1 MPYSMPSKRKRV
13 DQGGGPSEEEGTPQQ
28 QAKCDTP
35 APTTDQRIH
44 EEIAFLSAADRQELI
59 GKWQELFQS
68 PAPPSLSTSLLRRG
82 AIYQVQVLAYGDL
95 LPSHKRKLQEAAR
108 SDPAK
113 ITPRLRPGARL
124 VREWNGVAYTV
135 DVVEGGFRYQDR
147 IYVSLTAI
155 AEEITGVHWSGP
167 RFFGMRG
174 RA

>member
-1 MPYSMPSKRKRV
+1 MPLQRKRV
-13 DQGGGPSEEEGTPQQ
+13 DQHVGPSEEEGAPQQ

-35 APTTDQRIH
+35 APTTDQRIR
-44 EEIAFLSAADRQELI
+44 EEIAFLSAAGRQELI
-59 GKWQELFQS
+59 AKWQELFQS
-68 PAPPSLSTSLLRRG
+68 PAPPPLSTSLLRRG

-95 LPSHKRKLQEAAR
+95 LPSHKRKLQEAAH
-108 SDPAK
+108 SDPAR

-124 VREWNGVAYTV
+124 VREWNGIAHTV
-135 DVVEGGFRYQDR
+135 DVVDGGFRYQDR

>member
-1 MPYSMPSKRKRV
+1 MPLQRKPI
-13 DQGGGPSEEEGTPQQ
+13 DQHVAPPEEGASGPQ
-28 QAKCDTP
+28 AESAAS
-35 APTTDQRIH
+35 APTTEQKIR
-44 EEIAFLSAADRQELI
+44 EEIAFLSAAGRQELLA
-59 GKWQELFQS
+59 KWQELFQA

-108 SDPAK
+108 SDPAR

-124 VREWNGVAYTV
+124 VREWNGVAHTV
-135 DVVEGGFRYQDR
+135 DVVAGGFRYQDR

-174 RA
+174 KA

>member
-1 MPYSMPSKRKRV
+1 MPLQRKRV
-13 DQGGGPSEEEGTPQQ
+13 DQYVSPSEEEGTLQQ
-28 QAKCDTP
+28 QAESDTP
-35 APTTDQRIH
+35 APTTDQRIR
-44 EEIAFLSAADRQELI
+44 EEIASLSAAGRQELTA
-59 GKWQELFQS
+59 KWQELFQS

-82 AIYQVQVLAYGDL
+82 AIYQLQVLAYGDL
-95 LPSHKRKLQEAAR
+95 VPSHKRKLQEAAR

-124 VREWNGVAYTV
+124 VREWNGIAHTV
-135 DVVEGGFRYQDR
+135 DVVDGGFRYQDR

-155 AEEITGVHWSGP
+155 AQEITGVHWSGP

>member
-1 MPYSMPSKRKRV
+1 MPLQRKRTYQHV
-13 DQGGGPSEEEGTPQQ
+13 APPEEEGAPEHR
-28 QAKCDTP
+28 AERGAP
-35 APTTDQRIH
+35 APSADHRTRDD
-44 EEIAFLSAADRQELI
+44 IAFLSAASRPELLA
-59 GKWQELFQS
+59 KWQELFQC
-68 PAPPSLSTSLLRRG
+68 PAPASLSTSLLRRG

-124 VREWNGVAYTV
+124 VREWNGVAHTV
-135 DVVEGGFRYQDR
+135 DVVDGGFRYQDR

>member
-1 MPYSMPSKRKRV
+1 MPLQRKRIDRLV
-13 DQGGGPSEEEGTPQQ
+13 APPERGATEPQTESAVSAPSADE
-28 QAKCDTP
+28 KV
-35 APTTDQRIH
+35 R
-44 EEIAFLSAADRQELI
+44 EEIAFLSTASRPELLA
-59 GKWQELFQS
+59 KWQELFQS
-68 PAPPSLSTSLLRRG
+68 PAPASLSTSLLRRG

-124 VREWNGVAYTV
+124 VREWNGIAHTV
-135 DVVEGGFRYQDR
+135 DVVDGGFRYQDR
-147 IYVSLTAI
+147 IYASLTAI
-155 AEEITGVHWSGP
+155 AQEITGVHWSGP

>member
-1 MPYSMPSKRKRV
+1 MHLQRV
-13 DQGGGPSEEEGTPQQ
+13 DQHVGPSEEEAASQQ
-28 QAKCDTP
+28 QAKFDTP
-35 APTTDQRIH
+35 ARTMNQRIR
-44 EEIAFLSAADRQELI
+44 EEIASLSAAGRQELVA
-59 GKWQELFQS
+59 KWQELFLS
-68 PAPPSLSTSLLRRG
+68 PAPASLSTSLLRRG

-95 LPSHKRKLQEAAR
+95 LPSHKRKLREAAR

-124 VREWNGVAYTV
+124 VREWNGIAHTV
-135 DVVEGGFRYQDR
+135 DVVDGGFRYQDR

-155 AEEITGVHWSGP
+155 AKEITGVHWSGP

>member
-1 MPYSMPSKRKRV
+1 MPSQRKRV
-13 DQGGGPSEEEGTPQQ
+13 DQHIAPIEEEGAPQQ
-28 QAKCDTP
+28 AGRDTP
-35 APTTDQRIH
+35 ALTADQRIR
-44 EEIAFLSAADRQELI
+44 EEIAFLSAASRPELLT
-59 GKWQELFQS
+59 KWQELFQT
-68 PAPPSLSTSLLRRG
+68 PAPASLSTSLLRRG

-124 VREWNGVAYTV
+124 VREWNGIAHTV
-135 DVVEGGFRYQDR
+135 DVVDGGFRYQDR

>member
-1 MPYSMPSKRKRV
+1 MPLQRKQV
-13 DQGGGPSEEEGTPQQ
+13 DQHFGSSEKEGAPQQ
-28 QAKCDTP
+28 QAKCDAP
-35 APTTDQRIH
+35 APTTDQRIR
-44 EEIAFLSAADRQELI
+44 EEIASLSAAGRQELI
-59 GKWQELFQS
+59 AKWEELFQS

-95 LPSHKRKLQEAAR
+95 LPSHKRKLHEAAR

-124 VREWNGVAYTV
+124 VREWNGIAHTV
-135 DVVEGGFRYQDR
+135 DVVDGGFRYKDR
-147 IYVSLTAI
+147 VYVSLTAI

>member
-1 MPYSMPSKRKRV
+1 MPLQPRRSDHHVAPHW
-13 DQGGGPSEEEGTPQQ
+13 EGVSTPQ
-28 QAKCDTP
+28 AANLAP
-35 APTTDQRIH
+35 APTIEQKIR
-44 EEIAFLSAADRQELI
+44 EEIAGLSAASRQELLA
-59 GKWQELFQS
+59 KWQELFQS

-113 ITPRLRPGARL
+113 IIPRFRPGARL
-124 VREWNGVAYTV
+124 VREWNGIAHTV
-135 DVVEGGFRYQDR
+135 DVVDGGFRYQDR
-147 IYVSLTAI
+147 VYVSLTAI

>member
-1 MPYSMPSKRKRV
+1 MPLQPKRS
-13 DQGGGPSEEEGTPQQ
+13 DQYVVPHGEGASGP
-28 QAKCDTP
+28 QAASLTS
-35 APTTDQRIH
+35 APTTDQKIRD
-44 EEIAFLSAADRQELI
+44 EIAGLSEAGRQELLV
-59 GKWQELFQS
+59 KWQELFQS

-82 AIYQVQVLAYGDL
+82 AIYQAQVIAYGDL

-124 VREWNGVAYTV
+124 VREWNGIAHTV
-135 DVVEGGFRYQDR
+135 DVVDGGFRYQDR

>member
-1 MPYSMPSKRKRV
+1 MPLHRKRV
-13 DQGGGPSEEEGTPQQ
+13 DQHLVPSNEEGAPQQ
-28 QAKCDTP
+28 AERDTP
-35 APTTDQRIH
+35 APTSDQKIR
-44 EEIAFLSAADRQELI
+44 EEIASLSAAGRPELLA
-59 GKWQELFQS
+59 KWQELFES
-68 PAPPSLSTSLLRRG
+68 PAPGSLPTSLLRRG

-108 SDPAK
+108 SGPAR

-124 VREWNGVAYTV
+124 VREWNGIAHTV
-135 DVVEGGFRYQDR
+135 DVVDGGFRYQDR

>member
-1 MPYSMPSKRKRV
+1 MPLHRKRV
-13 DQGGGPSEEEGTPQQ
+13 DQHLVPSDEEGAPQR
-28 QAKCDTP
+28 AERDMP
-35 APTTDQRIH
+35 ALPADQRIR
-44 EEIAFLSAADRQELI
+44 EEIASLSAAGRPELLA
-59 GKWQELFQS
+59 KWQELFQS
-68 PAPPSLSTSLLRRG
+68 PAPASLSTSLLRRG

-113 ITPRLRPGARL
+113 LTPRLRPGARH
-124 VREWNGVAYTV
+124 VRELNRVAHTV
-135 DVVEGGFRYQDR
+135 DVVDGGFRYQDR

>member
-1 MPYSMPSKRKRV
+1 MPSQRKRV
-13 DQGGGPSEEEGTPQQ
+13 NQHVAPSDEEGSQQ
-28 QAKCDTP
+28 QGEGNKP
-35 APTTDQRIH
+35 AITADQRVR
-44 EEIAFLSAADRQELI
+44 EEIAFLASASRQELTAE
-59 GKWQELFQS
+59 WRELFQS

-124 VREWNGVAYTV
+124 VREWNGIAHTV
-135 DVVEGGFRYQDR
+135 DVVDGGFRYQDR
-147 IYVSLTAI
+147 VYVSLTAI

>member
-1 MPYSMPSKRKRV
+1 MPLRRKQV
-13 DQGGGPSEEEGTPQQ
+13 DQYIAPSEEGASRPQ
-28 QAKCDTP
+28 AESGAS
-35 APTTDQRIH
+35 APTLDHKIRQ
-44 EEIAFLSAADRQELI
+44 EIAFLSGAGRQELLV
-59 GKWQELFQS
+59 KWHELFQS

-82 AIYQVQVLAYGDL
+82 AVYQVQVLAYGDL

-124 VREWNGVAYTV
+124 VREWNGIAHTV
-135 DVVEGGFRYQDR
+135 DVVDGGFRYQDR
-147 IYVSLTAI
+147 VYVSLTAI

-174 RA
+174 KA

>member
-1 MPYSMPSKRKRV
+1 MPLQRKRA
-13 DQGGGPSEEEGTPQQ
+13 DQHVGPSEEEGSQQ

-35 APTTDQRIH
+35 APTTDQRIR
-44 EEIAFLSAADRQELI
+44 EEIASLSEAGRQELI
-59 GKWQELFQS
+59 AKWQELFQS
-68 PAPPSLSTSLLRRG
+68 PAPASLSTSLLRRG

-124 VREWNGVAYTV
+124 VREWNGIAHTV
-135 DVVEGGFRYQDR
+135 DVVDGGFRYQDR

-155 AEEITGVHWSGP
+155 AEEITSVHWSGP

>member
-1 MPYSMPSKRKRV
+1 MPLQRKRM
-13 DQGGGPSEEEGTPQQ
+13 DQRVAPLDEEGAPQH
-28 QAKCDTP
+28 AERVSP
-35 APTTDQRIH
+35 ALTADQRIH
-44 EEIAFLSAADRQELI
+44 EEIASLSAASRPELLA
-59 GKWQELFQS
+59 KWQELFQS

-82 AIYQVQVLAYGDL
+82 AMYQVQVLAYGDL
-95 LPSHKRKLQEAAR
+95 LPSHKRRLQEAAR

-124 VREWNGVAYTV
+124 VREWNGIAHTV
-135 DVVEGGFRYQDR
+135 DVVDGGFRYQDR